1 MLHSHV
7 AEIPIARI
15 NNNRQ
20 WYRVTLLKKNVRKE
34 YDRLSNENVQAL
46 VRGNVIKKRDLR
58 RGSEDVG
65 GKKKNERN

>member
-1 MLHSHV
+1 MVSRY
-7 AEIPIARI
+7 A
-15 NNNRQ
+15 
-20 WYRVTLLKKNVRKE
+20 LKKNVRKE

-58 RGSEDVG
+58 RGNEDVG